1 MLLFSFIVFL
11 LLARNYLR
19 RSSAYLCMRKRSQ
32 RDQDR
37 IPLDH
42 KIEVVARKRS
52 GEARRRKKAEA
63 TMAGQDQREIGS

>member
-1 MLLFSFIVFL
+1 
-11 LLARNYLR
+11 
-19 RSSAYLCMRKRSQ
+19 MRKRSQ